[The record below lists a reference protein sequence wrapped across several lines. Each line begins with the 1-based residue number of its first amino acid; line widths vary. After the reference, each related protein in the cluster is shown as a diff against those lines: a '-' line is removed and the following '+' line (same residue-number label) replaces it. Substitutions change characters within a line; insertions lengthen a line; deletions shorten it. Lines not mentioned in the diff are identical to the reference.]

1 MPRWLLPENI
11 SDVLPHEARR
21 VEDLRR
27 ALLDLYRGYGY
38 ELVIPPLI
46 EYVDSLLTGTGGDL
60 DLRTF
65 KLVDQSSGRMLGL
78 RADFTPQAARID
90 AHILNRGGVVR
101 LAYAGSVL
109 HARAQHPLAVREPL
123 QVGAELFGHAGAAAD
138 LEVLSLAIA
147 SLRLAGM
154 QPVRLDLGHTGVV
167 RGLLDLAPIPP
178 PLADELLAALSVK
191 DLPALEQRASALD
204 SRVRSGL
211 LALARCNGGIEV
223 IDQARRALPDAPR
236 IAAALAE
243 LEVLAR
249 GCAADEVSIDLA
261 DLHGYRYLT
270 GVTFAVH
277 APELAGAVL
286 RGGRYD
292 DIGRA
297 FGRARPAVGFSIY
310 LRDLARLQAD
320 RSASAIRAPAG
331 TDAALRALIDSLRA
345 KGEVVVQALPGE
357 AEADSGGAFSF
368 DRHIVRS
375 DGQWRLET
383 RPAPRSPD

>member
-11 SDVLPHEARR
+11 SDVLPQEARR
-21 VEDLRR
+21 VEHLRR
-27 ALLDLYRGYGY
+27 ALLELYRSYGY

-46 EYVDSLLTGTGGDL
+46 EYVDSLLTGTGTDL

-65 KLVDQSSGRMLGL
+65 KLIDQGSGRMLGL

-109 HARAQHPLAVREPL
+109 HARAQHPLAAREPL
-123 QVGAELFGHAGAAAD
+123 QVGAELFGYAGPAAD
-138 LEVLSLAIA
+138 REVLKLAVA
-147 SLRLAGM
+147 SLRIAGLK
-154 QPVRLDLGHTGVV
+154 PVRLDLGHTGVV
-167 RGLLDLAPIPP
+167 RGLIDHAAMPA
-178 PLADELLAALSVK
+178 PLADDVLAALSAK
-191 DLPALEQRASALD
+191 DVPALEQSAAGLDPVVRAA
-204 SRVRSGL
+204 L

-223 IDQARRALPDAPR
+223 IERARQALPKLPR
-236 IAAALAE
+236 ITSALAE
-243 LEVLAR
+243 LELLATD
-249 GCAADEVSIDLA
+249 CVADEVSIDLA

-277 APELAGAVL
+277 TPELAGAVL

-310 LRDLARLQAD
+310 LRELARLAPD
-320 RSASAIRAPAG
+320 GTARAIAAPAG
-331 TDAALRALIDSLRA
+331 DDASLLALVDSLRA
-345 KGEVVVQALPGE
+345 QGEVVVQALPGE
-357 AEADSGGAFSF
+357 NGDGSGGDFTF
-368 DRHIVRS
+368 DRRIVQAN
-375 DGQWRLET
+375 GQWQLDT
-383 RPAPRSPD
+383 GTGA